1 MCNRNYHGDRVDDR
15 VKRCEMQQSLVT
27 SSKIDRDGGS
37 PAVTLST
44 LLSSPAWSLWRSP
57 SFVALVRAVFV
68 GHRILRRTSV
78 TLFARPA
85 RAEYGV
91 PRPVDNTSPGLPRM
105 GPHSQ
110 SWQWKK
116 EGSFHCPGAT
126 LTRTANWCSRGVCRA
141 ANGASLIRRFDRRT
155 REELMDDLSNVP
167 LGSERRRVLTLGLGH
182 STAVPVWLPALP
194 AFQPVAVSCH
204 HSAAT
209 VFGTT
214 VLMAL
219 MHSTA
224 QARSH
229 QLQVKPTARS
239 CHHRHWAQ

>member
-1 MCNRNYHGDRVDDR
+1 MEPVAKPLICGTCARSFRRPHDIATHKCN
-15 VKRCEMQQSLVT
+15 
-27 SSKIDRDGGS
+27 
-37 PAVTLST
+37 A
-44 LLSSPAWSLWRSP
+44 
-57 SFVALVRAVFV
+57 VRA
-68 GHRILRRTSV
+68 
-78 TLFARPA
+78 AP
-85 RAEYGV
+85 RAEYGD

-126 LTRTANWCSRGVCRA
+126 LTRTAIWCSRGVCRA

-229 QLQVKPTARS
+229 QLQASIAK
-239 CHHRHWAQ
+239 HWGPLAI